1 MSRVPGPGLFR
12 GLVARVRSLIRGLWR
27 RADVEAEMQEEF
39 RHHMEMR
46 AEDLVRR
53 GLAPRE
59 ARRQARLEFGHVET
73 HREHARAARGLRLFD
88 QLRFS
93 WIDVKLGLRLMV
105 KHPWLTL
112 AAVFALAVG
121 IPIGLAPV
129 HLADAIKAPLPE
141 DPGNRVRA
149 IRYWDPVATRAAMP
163 GFLEFEFWSGRLS
176 SFSTLAAFTSA
187 SYNVASD
194 DGRAAPVAG
203 AEVTASTFAIL
214 VRPPLLGRTLDAVDQ
229 APGAPNVVVIGH
241 DLWASRFASD
251 PQVIGRTIRV
261 GEEAHTVVGVMGK
274 GFLFPANGQLWLP
287 LREESLG
294 LGRGTPVKV
303 FGRLSEG
310 VSAEAAQVELRAIG
324 RPDFGDSTESSTRF
338 LPEVVPFGMSFIGLP
353 RGGLASL
360 PEFIFFRILAW
371 VLLLVACGNVAML
384 VFAQTATRFRELAIR
399 TALGAGR
406 VRILSQ
412 MFAETLILSLL
423 AAGIGVFSVGWVI
436 GQINFAALAG
446 REGTPYWLSLGV
458 TGTTLVRALLL
469 AGVSA
474 TVAGVLPA
482 VRLTGKGIQESI
494 KRAETG
500 RSGIRF
506 GGGTSALVVADV
518 AVSLAA
524 FVFSLTLVNKMM
536 DRPNADVLAGIP
548 AEEYLAVEVR
558 MPMERIRGDTAAWQ
572 RRTVERWASTQQDLV
587 ERLRAEPDVR
597 SVAVADALPRMDPR
611 SRPFE
616 VEGGEG
622 SSSASTRWVRTVR
635 VDLAF
640 FDALSQP
647 ILAGR
652 EFNQGD
658 LKEEASP
665 LIVNTVFVNRE
676 LGGHDPL
683 ARRIRFTTP
692 GGGDEGPWHPIVGVV
707 GHLGTNMVNPEGG
720 PAVYLPAAPGTL
732 NPAQVG
738 IHVGPFP
745 ERLAPRLRE
754 IAAAVDPNLILG
766 TPAVLSEVYQG
777 DWYITLGVAGG
788 LMLLV
793 GVLVALAV
801 SGIYAMLSFS
811 VSERTREIGIRTA
824 LGAPRG
830 VLVATILRRT
840 LFQLGLGAT
849 LGIPLA
855 ARLSVAIGG
864 MSGGSRSPLY
874 ASLMALGLAAA
885 LVVFIGLISC
895 LVPTRRVLKVE
906 ASEALRMEG

>member
-1 MSRVPGPGLFR
+1 LGGI
-12 GLVARVRSLIRGLWR
+12 VARVRSLIRGLWR

-39 RHHMEMR
+39 LHHMEMR
-46 AEDLVRR
+46 AEDLERR
-53 GLAPRE
+53 GIHPRE
-59 ARRQARLEFGHVET
+59 ARRQAHLEFGHVET
-73 HREHARAARGLRLFD
+73 HREHARAARGLRSFD

-93 WIDVKLGLRLMV
+93 WIDVKIGLRMMV
-105 KHPWLTL
+105 KHPWLTF

-121 IPIGLAPV
+121 IPVGLAPV
-129 HLADAIKAPLPE
+129 HLADAIQAPLPE

-149 IRYWDPVATRAAMP
+149 IRYWDPVATTAAMP
-163 GFLEFEFWSGRLS
+163 GFLEFEFWRGRLS

-194 DGRAAPVAG
+194 DGRAAPVVG
-203 AEVTASTFAIL
+203 AEVTASTFEIL
-214 VRPPLLGRTLDAVDQ
+214 GRPPVLGRRLDSADQ
-229 APGAPNVVVIGH
+229 APGAPDVVVIGH

-251 PQVIGRTIRV
+251 PDIIGRTIRV
-261 GEEAHTVVGVMGK
+261 GEKPHAVVGVMGD

-303 FGRLSEG
+303 FGRLAEG
-310 VSAEAAQVELRAIG
+310 VSAEVAQVELSAMG
-324 RPDFGDSTESSTRF
+324 PPDFGGPTEAGTQL
-338 LPEVVPFGMSFIGLP
+338 LPEVVPFGMSFVGLP
-353 RGGLASL
+353 RGGLTSL

-371 VLLLVACGNVAML
+371 VLLLIACGNVAML

-406 VRILSQ
+406 VRIISQ

-423 AAGIGVFSVGWVI
+423 AAGIGVFSVGLVI
-436 GQINFAALAG
+436 ERINFAALAG
-446 REGTPYWLSLGV
+446 GDGMPYWLSLGV
-458 TGTTLVRALLL
+458 TGTTFVRALVL

-474 TVAGVLPA
+474 TVAGVVPA
-482 VRLTGKGIQESI
+482 IRLTGKGIQESI
-494 KRAETG
+494 KRAEAG

-506 GGGTSALVVADV
+506 GGVTGALVVVDV
-518 AVSLAA
+518 AISVAA
-524 FVFSLTLVNKMM
+524 FGFALALANKMT
-536 DRPNADVLAGIP
+536 DRPTAEVLAGIP

-558 MPMERIRGDTAAWQ
+558 MPMERIQGDTAAWQ
-572 RRTVERWASTQQDLV
+572 RRTIERWASTQLNLV
-587 ERLRAEPDVR
+587 ERLRAEPGVR

-616 VEGGEG
+616 VEGEEAP
-622 SSSASTRWVRTVR
+622 SSASTRWVRTVR
-635 VDLAF
+635 VDIGF
-640 FDALSQP
+640 FDALGTP

-652 EFNQGD
+652 ELTQGD
-658 LKEEASP
+658 LEEEVSP
-665 LIVNTVFVNRE
+665 VIVNTVFVDRE
-676 LGGHDPL
+676 LGGRDPL
-683 ARRIRFTTP
+683 GRRIRFTPP
-692 GGGDEGPWHPIVGVV
+692 GGRDEARWHPIVGVV
-707 GHLGTNMVNPEGG
+707 GHLGTNMVNPLGG

-732 NPAQVG
+732 NPAQIG
-738 IHVGPFP
+738 IHVGQDP

-754 IAAAVDPNLILG
+754 IAAAVDPDLILG
-766 TPAVLSEVYQG
+766 NPVVLSDVYQG

-824 LGAPRG
+824 LGAPKR

-840 LFQLGLGAT
+840 LVQLGIGAT
-849 LGIPLA
+849 LGVPLA
-855 ARLSVAIGG
+855 ARLFGAIDGTPAGDSSPVLTSV
-864 MSGGSRSPLY
+864 
-874 ASLMALGLAAA
+874 MALGLAVA
-885 LVVFIGLISC
+885 LAVVIGLVSC
-895 LVPTRRVLKVE
+895 LVPTRRILKIQ
-906 ASEALRMEG
+906 ASEALRAEG